1 MERTTRAWMG
11 RTVVA
16 GACIALLGACGGGA
30 DSDGMLTD
38 TTGATMGAAAGDT
51 LGMGMPAAAPAG
63 MSDPQIVAQISAAN
77 GLEIAAGQLA
87 GPKAQHGD
95 VQAFARD
102 MVTEHQA
109 MQGQVDSLV
118 TRANIT
124 PQPAAPDT
132 LAEKAEAARQ
142 QLDGQAAGADFDR
155 MYMDMQVRD
164 HEATLNLLNA
174 ARGAAQHADL
184 RTLIDGAIP
193 KVTQHLERARQI
205 RGQLGDA

>member
-1 MERTTRAWMG
+1 MECTTHGWMG
-11 RTVVA
+11 RALMT
-16 GACIALLGACGGGA
+16 GACIVLLGACGGGA
-30 DSDGMLTD
+30 DTAGMD
-38 TTGATMGAAAGDT
+38 TAGSTMGAAAGDT
-51 LGMGMPAAAPAG
+51 LGMGVPAGAPAG
-63 MSDPQIVAQISAAN
+63 MSDPQIVAQISASN

-87 GPKAQHGD
+87 APKAQHGD

-118 TRANIT
+118 TSANIT

-132 LAEKAEAARQ
+132 LAEKAEEARQ
-142 QLDGQAAGADFDR
+142 QLEGQAAGAEFDR

-164 HEATLNLLNA
+164 HEATLDLLNA
-174 ARGAAQHADL
+174 ARSAAQHADL

-205 RGQLGDA
+205 RGQLGGG

>member
-1 MERTTRAWMG
+1 MKRTTRGWMG
-11 RTVVA
+11 RLVVT
-16 GACIALLGACGGGA
+16 GSCVALLAACGGDADTAADTAGA
-30 DSDGMLTD
+30 S
-38 TTGATMGAAAGDT
+38 MGAAAGDT
-51 LGMGMPAAAPAG
+51 LGMGAPGAVPGG
-63 MSDPQIVAQISAAN
+63 MSDPQIVAQLSASN
-77 GLEIAAGQLA
+77 GLEIAAGELA
-87 GPKAQHGD
+87 GGKARHGD

-118 TRANIT
+118 TRAGIT
-124 PQPAAPDT
+124 PQASAPDT
-132 LAEKAEAARQ
+132 LAEKAQEARQ
-142 QLDGQAAGADFDR
+142 QLEGEAAGAGFDR

-164 HEATLNLLNA
+164 HEATLRLLES